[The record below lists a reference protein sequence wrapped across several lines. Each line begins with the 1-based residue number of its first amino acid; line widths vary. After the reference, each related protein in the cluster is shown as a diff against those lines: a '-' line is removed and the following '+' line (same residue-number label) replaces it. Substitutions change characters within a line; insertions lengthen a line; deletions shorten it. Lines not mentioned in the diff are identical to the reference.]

1 MAESKRLELER
12 RLNTKSKKFSKQ
24 YRKERG
30 GLKALPFLN
39 IFLNAFYPFIL
50 FSMLLL
56 SDHW

>member
-1 MAESKRLELER
+1 MAESERLEQR
-12 RLNTKSKKFSKQ
+12 RAVKIKKFSTQ

-39 IFLNAFYPFIL
+39 IFLNAFYPLIL